1 MAVASSDFESAAG
14 KIQSAANKYASQTED
29 PVLAA
34 ANPGKTKIPLP
45 NIPPILIAI
54 TEIKD
59 KLRSSFFKSSY
70 LTPKIVFFL

>member
-45 NIPPILIAI
+45 NIPPILMAIAEVKE
-54 TEIKD
+54 T
-59 KLRSSFFKSSY
+59 LRFSFFNDFKFIR
-70 LTPKIVFFL
+70 K